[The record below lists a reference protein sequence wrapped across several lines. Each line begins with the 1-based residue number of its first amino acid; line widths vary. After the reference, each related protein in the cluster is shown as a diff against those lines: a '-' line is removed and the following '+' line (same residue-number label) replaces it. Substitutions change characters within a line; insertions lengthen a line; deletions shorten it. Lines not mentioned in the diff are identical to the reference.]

1 MFKAIYSIPVESQL
15 SQEAIALPAL
25 DIPMAIAYPDMSPQ
39 FSGHGNVALEYAIRI
54 PDGVYYEWD
63 GDRWVESPEPVFHV
77 DTAFLQYWAGGIQ
90 LVVRGEG
97 FLEGIAI
104 AVHTA
109 LSPIEYLFTYALP
122 SFLFIPVTI
131 THPVRTSPDGQQCR
145 LPEGF
150 LGDKVSDPRLFYPG
164 LPPVP
169 MTLDIDS
176 GVFTTVTTADHS
188 RSSIPVR
195 SAFLLFDYEIPA
207 SFATSEGNQSEI
219 QVEQVPCIFVSAL
232 GQKNAYRPPMA
243 RAGRHS
249 WVADRVYDEEIE
261 ITAIAS
267 TSKHSEWL
275 IFDILGAITAK
286 IDQVGY
292 LEMEPFG
299 LTYGLSRSGD
309 RAASTSVRVL
319 NSLATGSFRAIV
331 RGLVEGEYWN
341 TIF

>member
-1 MFKAIYSIPVESQL
+1 MFKAIYSIPVGSQL
-15 SQEAIALPAL
+15 SQEAIALSAL

-39 FSGHGNVALEYAIRI
+39 FSGHGNVALEYAVRI
-54 PDGVYYEWD
+54 PDGAYYGWD
-63 GDRWVESPEPVFHV
+63 GDRWVESPEPVFHI
-77 DTAFLQYWAGGIQ
+77 DATLLQHWAGGIQ
-90 LVVRGEG
+90 LAVRGEG
-97 FLEGIAI
+97 FLEGITI

-109 LSPIEYLFTYALP
+109 LSPIEYLFSYALP
-122 SFLFIPVTI
+122 LFLSTPVAI

-150 LGDKVSDPRLFYPG
+150 LGGKVSDPRLFYPG
-164 LPPVP
+164 PGLSPAP

-176 GVFTTVTTADHS
+176 GVFTTVATVDHG
-188 RSSIPVR
+188 RSSIPTR

-261 ITAIAS
+261 ITAIAR
-267 TSKHSEWL
+267 TGKHSEWL
-275 IFDILGAITAK
+275 IFDILGAIAAK

-319 NSLATGSFRAIV
+319 DSLATGSFRAIV
-331 RGLVEGEYWN
+331 RGLVEGEYWD
-341 TIF
+341 I